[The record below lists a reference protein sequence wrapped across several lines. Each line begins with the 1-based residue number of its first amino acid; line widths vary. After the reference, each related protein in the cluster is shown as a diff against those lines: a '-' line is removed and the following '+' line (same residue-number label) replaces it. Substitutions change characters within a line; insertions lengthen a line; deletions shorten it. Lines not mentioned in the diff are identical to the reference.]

1 MSACAEVTLNACT
14 HMQVAL
20 EVAETN
26 GSNGYELLLPK
37 AALHTLSPA
46 LHTTIHALRS
56 KLGCG
61 RAVGLPIQHKANS
74 TPPTSHSP
82 LPTPHFP
89 LPTSYFLLSTPF
101 SFSTRRKDAFLSL
114 PTSHYPLPAIIAQ
127 CSLVHWFLLTRRP
140 IIRLPPPL
148 PRFRTALITCH
159 LLVSSH
165 RFPSA
170 LSTHHPRPLTT
181 DI

>member
-26 GSNGYELLLPK
+26 GGNGYELLLPK

-74 TPPTSHSP
+74 TPPHSP

-89 LPTSYFLLSTPF
+89 LPTSHFPLPIPYFLVT
-101 SFSTRRKDAFLSL
+101 
-114 PTSHYPLPAIIAQ
+114 
-127 CSLVHWFLLTRRP
+127 
-140 IIRLPPPL
+140 
-148 PRFRTALITCH
+148 H
-159 LLVSSH
+159 LLWEGVMS
-165 RFPSA
+165 
-170 LSTHHPRPLTT
+170 RP
-181 DI
+181 